1 MPRPVRP
8 WFRFYVEA
16 FADRKIRRL
25 KPAQRW
31 VWVAILGA
39 ARESHE
45 PGSLYIAPGL
55 PMTVREL
62 AAYADVTEK
71 DVTTSLTAMES
82 MSMITRDGDL
92 ITVTNWGARQF
103 ETDDVTKRTRDHRE
117 RSRER
122 SNNVPGNA
130 PETET
135 ETETEEER
143 TSSSLATETP
153 DRFEE
158 FWDTYS
164 HKIGR
169 AKAEKAYR
177 AALKKPGVT
186 DDLLIASAAAYI
198 TWQMSEGKHPEFTK
212 HPTTWLHG
220 EHWRDERPGRPA
232 PRPAE
237 SNAQGWLRLAN
248 ETAERD
254 GNVSLFPRQIGGAS

>member
-55 PMTVREL
+55 AMTVREL
-62 AAYADVTEK
+62 AAYADVPEK
-71 DVTTSLTAMES
+71 DVASSLTAMES
-82 MSMITRDGDL
+82 MSMITRPNDL
-92 ITVTNWGARQF
+92 IVVTNWGARQF
-103 ETDDVTKRTRDHRE
+103 ESDDVTKRTRDHKE

-135 ETETEEER
+135 ETETEELGEVG
-143 TSSSLATETP
+143 E
-153 DRFEE
+153 
-158 FWDTYS
+158 
-164 HKIGR
+164 G
-169 AKAEKAYR
+169 
-177 AALKKPGVT
+177 
-186 DDLLIASAAAYI
+186 ASASGGSSKTARKHRLPADFVPNDTNRRIAAERGLDLRSVFEQFADHHAAKGS
-198 TWQMSEGKHPEFTK
+198 TMLDWHRAFN
-212 HPTTWLHG
+212 TWL
-220 EHWRDERPGRPA
+220 RNERPANGGRPA
-232 PRPAE
+232 PQT
-237 SNAQGWLRLAN
+237 NVQGWMQLTN
-248 ETAERD
+248 EIAERD
-254 GNVSLFPRQIGGAS
+254 GDNVRPFRAIGGAS